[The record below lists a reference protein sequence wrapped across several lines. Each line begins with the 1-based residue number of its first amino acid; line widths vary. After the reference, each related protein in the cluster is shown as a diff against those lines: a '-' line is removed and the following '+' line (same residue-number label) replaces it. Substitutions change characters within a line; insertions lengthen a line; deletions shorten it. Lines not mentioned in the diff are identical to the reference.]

1 MKENYETIKK
11 ELEKRYKG
19 ETFTLKE
26 VEMLIDEYYD
36 LDDISY
42 FNKDKKLT
50 LLQAKINNLTYD
62 LSLGLY
68 HENYEAIIFDAD
80 NVDKFKEQYLK
91 LIADFLNENCIK
103 RQYEIKLDVKNYE
116 IDFIKE
122 MDDFQSIVINKHY
135 NLHNLANTF
144 ISQVKEL
151 IGPDIKIYPLE
162 IKRKNIEDS
171 YITRFYILIKS
182 YIICSDKYTILLQ
195 LGTTE

>member
-1 MKENYETIKK
+1 MEENYEKIKK

-26 VEMLIDEYYD
+26 VEMLIEEYCD

-50 LLQAKINNLTYD
+50 LLQAKLNKLTYD
-62 LSLGLY
+62 LSLGLH
-68 HENYEAIIFDAD
+68 HEEYEAILFDAD
-80 NVDKFKEQYLK
+80 NVNKFKEQYLK
-91 LIADFLNENCIK
+91 LITDFLNENCIK
-103 RQYEIKLDVKNYE
+103 RQYEIKLDIKNDE
-116 IDFIKE
+116 IDFVNE
-122 MDDFQSIVINKHY
+122 MDDFQSIVVNQYY
-135 NLHNLANTF
+135 NLPNLANTF

-171 YITRFYILIKS
+171 YITRFYILFKS